1 MPALRLASSPSSLL
15 LMGTGTGLASPLVVM
30 LGGVRHLI
38 GNPAHVPDSQ
48 LWGAVLT
55 SAS

>member
-1 MPALRLASSPSSLL
+1 VQVLARPA
-15 LMGTGTGLASPLVVM
+15 
-30 LGGVRHLI
+30 GGVRHLI

-48 LWGAVLT
+48 LSGAVLT